1 MHLLPLY
8 MAPCTNRHPHLETLQ
23 ATTYTLENLR
33 ADPVFKSNSTEKV
46 QPRRICSIQW
56 KTNTTP
62 AAWGIHCMIKWYQPQ
77 VVVLMTAAYRT
88 AFCLLFNCLD
98 STRLLYST
106 RGIFYFCSTAA
117 VCKPNQCSSL
127 PSHGSFS
134 MHTGGGLSKQSLTR
148 RPNGKSHW

>member
-23 ATTYTLENLR
+23 ATTYTLE
-33 ADPVFKSNSTEKV
+33 KSKGRSSVQIEFNWKGTATEDLFDSVENEHNSSSVGDTLYDK
-46 QPRRICSIQW
+46 IY
-56 KTNTTP
+56 
-62 AAWGIHCMIKWYQPQ
+62 HFFHQPQ

-117 VCKPNQCSSL
+117 VCKPNQCSSV
-127 PSHGSFS
+127 PSHSSFS
-134 MHTGGGLSKQSLTR
+134 MHTGGGLSK
-148 RPNGKSHW
+148 